1 MQSFS
6 DDATHDEALSSQT
19 AAVSL
24 LDLTLAHL
32 GVDVGDS
39 GPAVD
44 AVVMACDD
52 SAYFLL
58 PLLASPFCGSL
69 FGFCMFEAMSQ
80 LDLACHVPADKAAV
94 LVAAHKVL
102 VSM

>member
-6 DDATHDEALSSQT
+6 DDAIHDEALSSRI

-44 AVVMACDD
+44 AVVKACGD
-52 SAYFLL
+52 STFLFSS
-58 PLLASPFCGSL
+58 LLSSSSC
-69 FGFCMFEAMSQ
+69 
-80 LDLACHVPADKAAV
+80 D
-94 LVAAHKVL
+94 
-102 VSM
+102 